1 MRQREDLGADPQA
14 GVLRGGSVDIE
25 ANLAILD
32 QEPDHAAAC
41 GEGISFT
48 DRENVGRGRRIQN
61 VTELL
66 RITLDNARRSRAG
79 KGLIPFDTAN
89 EQWTPTDGSRL
100 EKMLSRVCRGAF
112 ADNYDDEGISCAE
125 SVFR

>member
-14 GVLRGGSVDIE
+14 GVLRGGSVHVK

-32 QEPDHAAAC
+32 EEADHAAAC

-48 DRENVGRGRRIQN
+48 DRENVGRSRRIQN

-66 RITLDNARRSRAG
+66 RITLDNERRPRAC
-79 KGLIPFDTAN
+79 KGLIPFDSAN
-89 EQWTPTDGSRL
+89 EQWTSTDGSRL
-100 EKMLSRVCRGAF
+100 EKMLSRVRRRPF
-112 ADNYDDEGISCAE
+112 ADDDYDERISCAE
-125 SVFR
+125 SI